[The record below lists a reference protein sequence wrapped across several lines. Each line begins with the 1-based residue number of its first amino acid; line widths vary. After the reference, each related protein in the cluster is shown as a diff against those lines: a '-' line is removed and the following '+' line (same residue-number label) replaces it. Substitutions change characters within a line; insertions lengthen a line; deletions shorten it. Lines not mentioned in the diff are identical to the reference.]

1 MTGVSVDIES
11 PLASEKAVFSAA
23 KTSSRKHALYVDASL
38 DTKFHGKLNTNGKQI
53 IDTLP

>member
-38 DTKFHGKLNTNGKQI
+38 DTKFHGKFNTNGKQI